1 MCPNE
6 RSRVPQLRPNA
17 AKKKKKKRI
26 RTRKAE
32 IEMMCTV
39 LWLFY
44 KMLISEPSVKCFV
57 IDRRIPFQVL

>member
-1 MCPNE
+1 M
-6 RSRVPQLRPNA
+6 PQRKIPRAA
-17 AKKKKKKRI
+17 AKTQCSEKKKKKRI